1 MAQERVAKDPK
12 AAPCVRQAGR
22 DVQLWYDVPTQMD
35 DTASVASVVSIDESE
50 PHFYKITSDEMKKLK
65 HSLTL
70 MEDRMSSLWI
80 LMGRAHIEPVL
91 NELST
96 VNVTLAKAE
105 KVSVDLTPDLSE
117 CGDYYTELDDP
128 EPKPEPQH
136 VRPGIDEFLI
146 RTGMAAILGDMIDGL
161 KDLKSA
167 DATAMMECIE
177 ELEYDM
183 AQELHA
189 VIREAAERTP
199 EFLKRFE
206 ANARKLTIEF
216 FTKKWQENALER
228 ITKIFKQ
235 I

>member
-1 MAQERVAKDPK
+1 
-12 AAPCVRQAGR
+12 
-22 DVQLWYDVPTQMD
+22 MD
-35 DTASVASVVSIDESE
+35 GTASVASVVSLDESE
-50 PHFYKITSDEMKKLK
+50 PHFYKISPDEMNKLK

-70 MEDRMSSLWI
+70 MEDRMRSLSI
-80 LMGRAHIEPVL
+80 LMGRAHIDPIL

-105 KVSVDLTPDLSE
+105 KVPEDLTPDPSE
-117 CGDYYTELDDP
+117 SGDYYTELDDP
-128 EPKPEPQH
+128 EPKPEPQY
-136 VRPGIDEFLI
+136 VTPGIDEFLI
-146 RTGMAAILGDMIDGL
+146 RTGMAAILGDMIDEL

-167 DATAMMECIE
+167 DATAMMECIK

-183 AQELHA
+183 AQELHV
-189 VIREAAERTP
+189 VIQEAAERTP
-199 EFLKRFE
+199 EFVKRFE

-228 ITKIFKQ
+228 ITNTFKQ